1 MWTADEA
8 GECEPMGYGRTAVT
22 SESGHGVVLNKVRFS
37 LRDIFFYS
45 PLTGRAYPR
54 KRHNL
59 RDANKWTSEPSTQAI
74 AAVTQD

>member
-8 GECEPMGYGRTAVT
+8 GECESMGSERTSVT
-22 SESGHGVVLNKVRFS
+22 FSGFS

-45 PLTGRAYPR
+45 PLTGRTYPR
-54 KRHNL
+54 KRRNL